1 MTADTMIGICLLI
14 FLVMGVMISFEMGNH
29 ARECENLTE
38 QLKKERQEKLQALT
52 REKVWHD
59 RYLQA
64 VLGRTKSDK

>member
-14 FLVMGVMISFEMGNH
+14 FLAMGVMISFEMGNH

-38 QLKKERQEKLQALT
+38 QLKKERQEKLQALA
-52 REKVWHD
+52 REKVWHE